1 MRTAFVIYSQSTNQ
15 SPSPEITFVDR
26 LATDYSTYGDP
37 EATAIAAV
45 LAAHSS
51 YSPVIKSTQSVGE
64 VGLPGYNAT
73 LSDVDA
79 VMGGNTDAYF
89 YQVLTKRPNGEFL
102 TGTVVVKGK
111 VRDSGASTWSSTTT
125 YFFGFAVLY
134 SGHNYVAISNPGTN
148 LNKQP
153 DTNPDYWQFDDISPA
168 ENAVDA
174 GITQAFDPAWSS
186 STTYASGSYVTD
198 TSGGRTQTYQSL
210 QDSNLNN
217 APSTSPSWWNG
228 VSNPTGAGLLWL
240 MDGAL
245 TL

>member
-1 MRTAFVIYSQSTNQ
+1 MRTAFVIYTQSTNQ

-26 LATDYSTYGDP
+26 LAADYSTYGDP

-51 YSPVIKSTQSVGE
+51 YAPVIKSTQAVGE
-64 VGLPGYNAT
+64 VGLPGYNAVV
-73 LSDVDA
+73 SDVDA
-79 VMGGNTDAYF
+79 VTGGNTDAYF
-89 YQVLTKRPNGEFL
+89 YQVVTKRPTGVFL

-111 VRDSGASTWSSTTT
+111 VRDSGAPAWSSSTT
-125 YFFGFAVLY
+125 YFFGTEVVY
-134 SGHNYVAISNPGTN
+134 SGHNYVSISNPGTN

-174 GITQAFDPAWSS
+174 GIVQAYDPAWSS
-186 STTYASGSYVTD
+186 STTYAAGDYVTE
-198 TSGGRTQTYQSL
+198 TSGGVTHTYQSL
-210 QDSNLNN
+210 QNSNLNN
-217 APSTSPSWWNG
+217 DPFTSPLWWIG

-240 MDGAL
+240 MDGPL